1 MRGTLDHTDT
11 SFGALQKPWAQKPFF
26 QTPPTKAR
34 PSGYLTL
41 VPRTRFA
48 SAVLSWPEGATH
60 SVSHSPLAE
69 SGGGGRPRPTIGCWN
84 KVVPRPRRPAGAKRH
99 GSPVCADPG
108 GCAAEGPQVPGE
120 AGAGPAG
127 TETGEAK
134 AGAEVR
140 TAGLSSGSGPG
151 VAMLLVPVSLHSAT
165 LSLLAVGSLHP
176 CVPLSFHLWP
186 PTGHPS
192 KLATSMGHDR
202 PCPSP
207 PGAVPVAWRHD
218 YRTFLW
224 PCKSGIAIHGWLSVR
239 LIFELR
245 LSGRG
250 GPRLVAIHVGGSQ

>member
-151 VAMLLVPVSLHSAT
+151 WPCC
-165 LSLLAVGSLHP
+165 LSLCPCTVRHCHFSRWAPSIPASL
-176 CVPLSFHLWP
+176 
-186 PTGHPS
+186 
-192 KLATSMGHDR
+192 
-202 PCPSP
+202 CPSIY
-207 PGAVPVAWRHD
+207 G
-218 YRTFLW
+218 
-224 PCKSGIAIHGWLSVR
+224 R
-239 LIFELR
+239 LR
-245 LSGRG
+245 ATRAS
-250 GPRLVAIHVGGSQ
+250 